1 VRASIAGTVLLL
13 VTAAAAAVAPH
24 SFDVPALIVALAMFA
39 GGTVAFVWAYVVAIG
54 RSRTEEVSL
63 LGVYGLVD
71 STPAPVRIRLFG
83 SLAAEVVIALVT
95 AGVRLYSTLSFGVL
109 AVMWGLGL
117 AGGWGARY
125 GSFPP
130 RKPDPP
136 RRRRNSG

>member
-1 VRASIAGTVLLL
+1 MPPGREARPPRPPRPAVALADPATGRGLVRASIAGTVLLL

-95 AGVRLYSTLSFGVL
+95 
-109 AVMWGLGL
+109 
-117 AGGWGARY
+117 
-125 GSFPP
+125 
-130 RKPDPP
+130 
-136 RRRRNSG
+136 